1 MEELLGVADVL
12 HHLVVFEIHSHY
24 LDLEVLLDMKY
35 LFNLLVKLC
44 AIEVVLVTD
53 QL

>member
-1 MEELLGVADVL
+1 MEELLRVADIL
-12 HHLVVFEIHSHY
+12 HHLIVFEIHGHY

-35 LFNLLVKLC
+35 LLYLLVKLC